1 LVVLSFVTSPLMAIV
16 LYAIAGM
23 LWSLSRAAANGHLST
38 VVDSAL
44 IGRVQAFTT
53 LLTAGLGALIFL
65 LPTLFPNAIEA
76 ALYMAS
82 GVTILITIALVG
94 LWTRSLRYAGSL
106 KS

>member
-1 LVVLSFVTSPLMAIV
+1 MTSPLMAIV